1 MWIYHVEHTVVMV
14 LGFLVGAILAMC
26 IAPGD
31 VLLVLVTGAVLG
43 FFARGF
49 LDQNLGGDLLW
60 PFFGSG
66 GKKRTGTHRTM
77 SHR

>member
-1 MWIYHVEHTVVMV
+1 MWVYHVEHAVVMV
-14 LGFLVGAILAMC
+14 LGFLVGVTLAMC

-31 VLLVLVTGAVLG
+31 ILLVLVTGCFLG

-49 LDQNLGGDLLW
+49 LDQNLAGDLFW
-60 PFFGSG
+60 PFAGSG
-66 GKKRTGTHRTM
+66 SKKHRRSDRTM